1 MAKAVRKSNSE
12 KTVPIKAPR
21 KAPGEKIPV
30 VSIVG
35 RQNVGKSTLF
45 NSLLKK
51 KLAITEDYPGVTRDV
66 LSARV
71 YQEEKDLDFY
81 LCDTPGLDIENP
93 DSLSQSILEAAY
105 RQLNESD
112 VIIFLLDKNQI
123 TPADHGLLGYL
134 RRDRKVAEKPII
146 YCVNKADK
154 ELDEFDL
161 EEFYRIGLAEVLPIS
176 ALGRKNL
183 GLLLEK
189 IKFFLSSKPGKVWI
203 EKISASKKK
212 DAQPLPLAEEDYEF
226 RLAIVGKPN
235 SGNPAF

>member
-12 KTVPIKAPR
+12 ETVPIKAPR

-71 YQEEKDLDFY
+71 YQEEKDLNFY

-112 VIIFLLDKNQI
+112 VIIFLLDKNLV
-123 TPADHGLLGYL
+123 TVADHTLLDYL
-134 RRDRKVAEKPII
+134 RKNTDPWTNRSSIASIRRTKSSTNSILKNSTEWVFPKYCRFRRQEEKS
-146 YCVNKADK
+146 
-154 ELDEFDL
+154 
-161 EEFYRIGLAEVLPIS
+161 G
-176 ALGRKNL
+176 
-183 GLLLEK
+183 
-189 IKFFLSSKPGKVWI
+189 
-203 EKISASKKK
+203 
-212 DAQPLPLAEEDYEF
+212 
-226 RLAIVGKPN
+226 AIT
-235 SGNPAF
+235 